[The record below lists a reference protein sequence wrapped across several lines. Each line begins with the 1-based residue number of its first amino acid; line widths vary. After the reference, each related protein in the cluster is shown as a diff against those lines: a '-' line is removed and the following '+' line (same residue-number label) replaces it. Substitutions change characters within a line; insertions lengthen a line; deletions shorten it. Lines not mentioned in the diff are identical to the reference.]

1 MLLAL
6 CESLAAV
13 LAALEH
19 CLSSHHV
26 GLAPAD
32 GVAAALA
39 DLGATMP
46 ASATPS
52 GTQMRPKLGVRPS
65 DFEDASLA
73 DASWPRMRVHA
84 DVTEKL
90 GSEIHIIFTLDT
102 PPVQH
107 PSISQTVTEEGK
119 RIPRRYWLAASRCG
133 PYGSPHAAGCNRA
146 SPSSWL

>member
-1 MLLAL
+1 MTDAL
-6 CESLAAV
+6 PSEVASQVGQLIWDSPGSDTGQAAVTVSRGSLAAV

-52 GTQMRPKLGVRPS
+52 GTK
-65 DFEDASLA
+65 
-73 DASWPRMRVHA
+73 
-84 DVTEKL
+84 
-90 GSEIHIIFTLDT
+90 
-102 PPVQH
+102 
-107 PSISQTVTEEGK
+107 
-119 RIPRRYWLAASRCG
+119 
-133 PYGSPHAAGCNRA
+133 
-146 SPSSWL
+146 